1 MLRTAQEIAEPL
13 AAAYVEKLG
22 GVLLEGF
29 RELAEL
35 GVHAV
40 VAVQLLPDYAHSA
53 DEL

>member
-40 VAVQLLPDYAHSA
+40 VAVQFLSYYAHSA